1 MEREIKGDKMLMIGI
16 ILMAIGIGCLHE
28 AYREYE
34 RQTTIR
40 FNRCVFLLENHIGF
54 WKWLFNKDK

>member
-1 MEREIKGDKMLMIGI
+1 MLMIGI